1 MTIAMA
7 EIIEQASRLSA
18 REQIEIA
25 VRLLEIAKLHVS
37 QPDAAVKP
45 QHTQHKWAEIRGR
58 YAGKLNGKDAQ
69 VWVNELRSEWDEREV

>member
-37 QPDAAVKP
+37 QPDAAVEP
-45 QHTQHKWAEIRGR
+45 QHKWAEIRGR
-58 YAGKLNGKDAQ
+58 YAGQLNGKDAQ